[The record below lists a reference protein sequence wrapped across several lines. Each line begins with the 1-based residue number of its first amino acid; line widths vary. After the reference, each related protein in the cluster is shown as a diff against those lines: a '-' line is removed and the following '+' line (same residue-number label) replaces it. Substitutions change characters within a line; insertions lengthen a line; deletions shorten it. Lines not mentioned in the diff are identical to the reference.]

1 MRCLPLIFMQ
11 LNPLAL
17 MIEKYLSRSVVKGA
31 LYSVVLM
38 GLVGCVMDEK
48 CLGEL
53 VGTYV
58 GEESC
63 PQSLNTVTLTI
74 EKTSKEDEVRCTFV
88 GTGIEFI
95 GKLSYDCASIDV
107 KEQNV
112 AAVNGKIE
120 GVFFWNGQEIS
131 GNIEYPTESCAYRL
145 ARR

>member
-1 MRCLPLIFMQ
+1 MR
-11 LNPLAL
+11 LNPLVL
-17 MIEKYLSRSVVKGA
+17 MVEKYLSRSAVKGA

-53 VGTYV
+53 VGTYE

-63 PQSLNTVTLTI
+63 PQHLTTVTLII

-95 GKLSYDCASIDV
+95 GKLSYDCAAIEI

-112 AAVNGKIE
+112 AAVNGKID
-120 GVFFWNGQEIS
+120 GALYWNGQEIS
-131 GNIEYPTESCAYRL
+131 GSIEYPTESCAYRL
-145 ARR
+145 AKR